1 MELAELIQLE
11 EILFFRVSVLIA
23 TASPAFSHAID
34 TADACVFIVRT
45 EFYKN
50 NLKTIL
56 VFSFALKMT
65 HKN

>member
-45 EFYKN
+45 EQ
-50 NLKTIL
+50 
-56 VFSFALKMT
+56 SFTRKS
-65 HKN
+65 